1 MAINMRSDRPA
12 YKQLADL
19 LRQQI
24 TTGELAPGAPVPSET
39 TLMQRYGISRNTV
52 RLAIQLLRS
61 EGRVVTEHGR
71 GTYVRPRQPVRR
83 LGPDRY
89 RADVAPQGDET
100 SFTRDHG
107 AGWSECRL
115 DAVLR
120 EVPADTRLSEL
131 LDIPEGTALLAR
143 HFTFLLRDEAHQ
155 ISVSS
160 YPLDMVAGTP
170 V

>member
-61 EGRVVTEHGR
+61 
-71 GTYVRPRQPVRR
+71 
-83 LGPDRY
+83 
-89 RADVAPQGDET
+89 
-100 SFTRDHG
+100 
-107 AGWSECRL
+107 
-115 DAVLR
+115 
-120 EVPADTRLSEL
+120 
-131 LDIPEGTALLAR
+131 
-143 HFTFLLRDEAHQ
+143 
-155 ISVSS
+155 
-160 YPLDMVAGTP
+160 
-170 V
+170 